1 MSKITS
7 KLQLTLPRA
16 LARQFGIEP
25 GDHITWLSAG
35 DSIRLLPASAPQLPM
50 DPARRLE
57 LFDAAT
63 ARQKKRDRLRRVAGR
78 TGRGWTRE
86 ELYDRGRTR

>member
-1 MSKITS
+1 MSKVTS

-25 GDHITWLSAG
+25 GDDLTWLPSG
-35 DSIRLLPASAPQLPM
+35 DSLRLLPTSAQPPPM
-50 DPARRLE
+50 DPARRLQ

-63 ARQKKRDRLRRVAGR
+63 ARQKKRDRLPRVVSR
-78 TGRGWTRE
+78 KGRGWARE
-86 ELYDRGRTR
+86 ELYDRGRSR